1 LRFDYPNDSSGKLVG
16 TINSLKTND
25 NMIFRMLADKS
36 NQSIH
41 VNGQLYMT
49 KANIAVIGQ
58 INSKIAISIYFPQS
72 NLFCNCNIGE
82 IIVFDR
88 ALNSREIEDIE
99 QYLAKKWNI
108 KI

>member
-1 LRFDYPNDSSGKLVG
+1 
-16 TINSLKTND
+16 
-25 NMIFRMLADKS
+25 MLADKS

-41 VNGQLYMT
+41 INSQLYMT
-49 KANIAVIGQ
+49 KANSGVIGQ
-58 INSKIAISIYFPQS
+58 INSKIFISIYYPQKRF
-72 NLFCNCNIGE
+72 FCNCNIGE

-88 ALNSREIEDIE
+88 ALNSKEIEDIE